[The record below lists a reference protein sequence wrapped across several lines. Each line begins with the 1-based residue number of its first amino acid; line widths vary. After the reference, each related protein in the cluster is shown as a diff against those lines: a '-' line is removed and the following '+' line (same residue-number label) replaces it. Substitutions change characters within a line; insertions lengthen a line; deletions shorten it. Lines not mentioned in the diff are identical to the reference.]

1 MAKNVD
7 FTLTPKQFEL
17 FYKIL
22 PKYKFVVATKGRRF
36 GFTFSAIRFAFL
48 QCIQNQNYSIL
59 WGDTTQQ
66 NISRYIDRYLMPFAR
81 NFKGWRM
88 NKTEHRLEFD
98 NGSYIDFRSADRPEN
113 WEGFGYDLVIL
124 NEAGIILKNRYL
136 WENSVRPMMLDNPNS
151 KALIVGAPKG
161 KNLFY
166 ELFITAIQNPDRWYA
181 TKYTTYD
188 NPLIDK
194 DEIKR
199 MEAELPESVVKQEI
213 YGEFIDDTEMKLFML
228 DLIDDNIV
236 EPDYPTNDTIYIGVD
251 VALGGNDY
259 TVLTFIKG
267 NLVYRIDRLNI
278 VDSYELARIIYGI
291 ARSEYTN
298 GGSQVYINVEVDGL
312 GIGMYND
319 LIQFNDDDF
328 IFVNGIRMG
337 SNPKNKNKYKY
348 ANRRAELYFNV
359 RQLLEK
365 GKLKFSQK
373 LITNQLFIDL
383 KKQMLD
389 IEFGTSNSGKLIIE
403 PKEEFK
409 ARNGGRSPDELDSLV
424 LACAYIQ

>member
-1 MAKNVD
+1 
-7 FTLTPKQFEL
+7 
-17 FYKIL
+17 
-22 PKYKFVVATKGRRF
+22 
-36 GFTFSAIRFAFL
+36 
-48 QCIQNQNYSIL
+48 
-59 WGDTTQQ
+59 
-66 NISRYIDRYLMPFAR
+66 
-81 NFKGWRM
+81 
-88 NKTEHRLEFD
+88 
-98 NGSYIDFRSADRPEN
+98 
-113 WEGFGYDLVIL
+113 
-124 NEAGIILKNRYL
+124 
-136 WENSVRPMMLDNPNS
+136 
-151 KALIVGAPKG
+151 
-161 KNLFY
+161 
-166 ELFITAIQNPDRWYA
+166 
-181 TKYTTYD
+181 
-188 NPLIDK
+188 
-194 DEIKR
+194 
-199 MEAELPESVVKQEI
+199 
-213 YGEFIDDTEMKLFML
+213 MKLFML